1 MKKKT
6 IITAFVCLIIALSS
20 FVMFACGGDGKTS
33 YQYYTTFFNTIK
45 TEGTMFESGNALGV
59 QTNYQ
64 LKNFQSKTFDGETVS
79 LVDDDQN
86 YLILL
91 ANGLNFIE
99 KY

>member
-45 TEGTMFESGNALGV
+45 TEGAMFESGSAVGV

-64 LKNFQSKTFDGETVS
+64 LKNFQIFYFFLYQFYYIIFLKK
-79 LVDDDQN
+79 
-86 YLILL
+86 
-91 ANGLNFIE
+91 A
-99 KY
+99 